1 MWIFFQQNNP
11 RKDRDT
17 LESPQASEIWKVV
30 GFDKPSEQQ
39 SAILQHLHLND
50 LDDLLYAI
58 VSNDQD
64 HVSEVFK

>member
-1 MWIFFQQNNP
+1 MAT

-17 LESPQASEIWKVV
+17 LESLQASEIWKVF
-30 GFDKPSEQQ
+30 GFDKTSEQQ

-64 HVSEVFK
+64 NVSEVFK